1 MTIDSLGRAS
11 ALAARRKAT
20 QEVDP
25 TMMLEKL
32 HHTHR
37 TRTVIMTV
45 AGAAAAVVGI
55 VLVVHGVSSP
65 SASQAPVAPSTSWP
79 SESPCSATVQ
89 CLGGNRYRVTD
100 MPVPVTVRLPGNFQG
115 VFKRLGAATLEDYRA
130 DVETTGVTVFEN
142 AVPVKNDASWTRDP
156 AAGATA
162 QSMATWLSRRPFLTH
177 ATMTQTT
184 IGGRTA
190 WLVTGDLKD
199 GAPLLAV
206 KDGNAAAPTFADS
219 PATAAYSPT
228 LTGEY
233 TLVDVPGAGVTV
245 IWSWAPA
252 QIKGNLTESLAYANG
267 LSFGRGARSDL

>member
-32 HHTHR
+32 RHTHR
-37 TRTVIMTV
+37 TRTVTMTV
-45 AGAAAAVVGI
+45 VGAAAAVVGI

-65 SASQAPVAPSTSWP
+65 TTSQAPVAPSTSLP
-79 SESPCSATVQ
+79 SDSPCSATVQ
-89 CLGGNRYRVTD
+89 CLGGSHYRVTD
-100 MPVPVTVRLPGNFQG
+100 MPVPVTVDLPGNFQG
-115 VFKRLGAATLEDYRA
+115 AFHRFGAAMLEDYRA
-130 DVETTGVTVFEN
+130 DVEYTGVTVFEN
-142 AVPVKNDASWTRDP
+142 AVPVGNDASWTRDP
-156 AAGATA
+156 TAGTTA

-177 ATMTQTT
+177 TTMTQTT

-190 WLVTGDLKD
+190 WLVTGDLKN
-199 GAPLLAV
+199 GAPLLTV
-206 KDGNAAAPTFADS
+206 KDGNAAAPTFAV
-219 PATAAYSPT
+219 PGATAGYTST

-245 IWSWAPA
+245 IWSWTPP
-252 QIKGNLTESLAYANG
+252 QTKGNLTESRAYANG
-267 LSFGRGARSDL
+267 LSFG